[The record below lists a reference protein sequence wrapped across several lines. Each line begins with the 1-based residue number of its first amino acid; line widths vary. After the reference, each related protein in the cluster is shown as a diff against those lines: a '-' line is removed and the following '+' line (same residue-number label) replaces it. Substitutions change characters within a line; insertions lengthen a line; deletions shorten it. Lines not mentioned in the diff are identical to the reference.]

1 MAQPD
6 PEKIERLRQ
15 ALADYAAGEAGEPLV
30 DREEEKAKSKVRE
43 RALRLLDQRDRSRHE
58 LHQRL
63 VDAEFPEATVVA
75 VLDDLVNAGL
85 IDDARFATEWVRQRH
100 ARRGKS
106 ARVLDMEL
114 QRKGV
119 ADVDRQEALEQID
132 ESDEEVIARQLAAK
146 KARSV
151 KSVPERGPERDKA
164 LRRIVGVLARR
175 GFPEGMALRIAIEA
189 LDSRCAELAGDA
201 AE

>member
-132 ESDEEVIARQLAAK
+132 ESDEETIARQLAA
-146 KARSV
+146 
-151 KSVPERGPERDKA
+151 PGGIY
-164 LRRIVGVLARR
+164 LRR
-175 GFPEGMALRIAIEA
+175 
-189 LDSRCAELAGDA
+189 D
-201 AE
+201 

>member
-63 VDAEFPEATVVA
+63 VDAEFPEAVSYT
-75 VLDDLVNAGL
+75 
-85 IDDARFATEWVRQRH
+85 H
-100 ARRGKS
+100 
-106 ARVLDMEL
+106 
-114 QRKGV
+114 
-119 ADVDRQEALEQID
+119 
-132 ESDEEVIARQLAAK
+132 
-146 KARSV
+146 
-151 KSVPERGPERDKA
+151 
-164 LRRIVGVLARR
+164 LRAH
-175 GFPEGMALRIAIEA
+175 ET
-189 LDSRCAELAGDA
+189 
-201 AE
+201 